1 MKGRGNARNVP
12 QRRQLRRRVPREAV
26 IERTAEAFGVDRSSW
41 APGRRS
47 DDVGRAIAAEL
58 ACRLCPAS
66 KRQIADALG
75 YKSQS
80 SLTRAQA
87 RAATARQSAS
97 IRRKLSRLE
106 KQLTNH

>member
-12 QRRQLRRRVPREAV
+12 QRCQLRRRVPREAV

-47 DDVGRAIAAEL
+47 GDIGGAVAAEL
-58 ACRLCPAS
+58 ACRLCHAT
-66 KRQIADALG
+66 KRQIAGSLG

-80 SLTRAQA
+80 SLTPAQA
-87 RAATARQSAS
+87 RAVTARQSAS
-97 IRRKLSRLE
+97 IRRKVSLLE
-106 KQLTNH
+106 KRLPKH